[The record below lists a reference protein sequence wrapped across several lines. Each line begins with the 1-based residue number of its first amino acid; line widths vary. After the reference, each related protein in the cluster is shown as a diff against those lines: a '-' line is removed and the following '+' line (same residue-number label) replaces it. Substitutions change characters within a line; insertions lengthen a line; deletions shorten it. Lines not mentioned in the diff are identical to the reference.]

1 MSRMEFMR
9 QLERLLKDVSEEER
23 KEALSYYQSYFE
35 DAGVENEA
43 RILKE
48 LESPEKVAATIK
60 TDLGM
65 ETEAGAIKADLGME
79 TEAGVFTE
87 HGFEDSRFEQKHPIS
102 IRKETSGQQ
111 ADPGAS
117 QAQYDGAGSYRNHE
131 DSGQKQFG
139 SGGQSNEGGGQSQ
152 FGGSRNYEEGG
163 QSQFGS
169 SGRNHGD
176 NSQSQFHSSGRSQNG
191 DAYDYDDQPGFN
203 YNYQKTSG
211 YGDSS
216 SNSGDGRSTYSGRSG
231 MELLLIIAIAVIT
244 SPIWLGAV
252 TGIGGT
258 VFGLAVSVVC
268 IAGAFYIAGG
278 VLFGVGIGQ
287 FIIGKLAVGFA
298 LTGTGLLLLA
308 LAILATILCVWVCGK
323 LVPWLCR
330 VIGKLWRSIFSGKE
344 QRA

>member
-9 QLERLLKDVSEEER
+9 QLERLLEDVSEEER

-65 ETEAGAIKADLGME
+65 ETEAG
-79 TEAGVFTE
+79 VFTE

-102 IRKETSGQQ
+102 IRKETNGRQS
-111 ADPGAS
+111 DPGAS

-152 FGGSRNYEEGG
+152 FGSGGQSNKGGG

-169 SGRNHGD
+169 SGRNYGD
-176 NSQSQFHSSGRSQNG
+176 NSQSQFHSSGGSQNG
-191 DAYDYDDQPGFN
+191 DAYDYEEQPSFH

-211 YGDSS
+211 YGGSS

-252 TGIGGT
+252 TGVGGT
-258 VFGLAVSVVC
+258 VFGLAISVVC

-287 FIIGKLAVGFA
+287 FITGKLAVGFA

>member
-9 QLERLLKDVSEEER
+9 QLERLLEDVSEEER

-102 IRKETSGQQ
+102 IRKETNGRQS
-111 ADPGAS
+111 DPGAS

-152 FGGSRNYEEGG
+152 FGSGG

-169 SGRNHGD
+169 SGRNYGD

-191 DAYDYDDQPGFN
+191 DAYDYEEQPSFH

-211 YGDSS
+211 YGGSS

-252 TGIGGT
+252 TGVGGT
-258 VFGLAVSVVC
+258 VFGLAISVVC

-287 FIIGKLAVGFA
+287 FITGKLAVGFA